1 MAVKAM
7 SRAARQHTKVIS
19 LVNGG
24 FWPDKEILYRFSPNV
39 SSFLIMLPQNKL
51 ALFDRLDFTQ
61 SPAEL
66 RVYSG
71 SASRASS

>member
-24 FWPDKEILYRFSPNV
+24 FWSDKEILYRFSPNV
-39 SSFLIMLPQNKL
+39 SSFLIMLPQNKP
-51 ALFDRLDFTQ
+51 ALFDRL
-61 SPAEL
+61 SLYAEACRIKSIFRFRL
-66 RVYSG
+66 
-71 SASRASS
+71 